1 MAERPLLLQ
10 AHCVS
15 AGYGRR
21 RVIDSID
28 LELRPGDFLGLL
40 GANGSG
46 KSTLLRALT
55 GQIPLLEGRVRIGGI
70 DLAAAPEHAK
80 GNFGYA
86 VDAADLPQS
95 LTARQYLELVASI
108 RGCRADAW
116 PCGDLLTPLSLLD
129 WLDARIADC
138 SLGTRMKISLAAA
151 LLGGPKL
158 LILDESLNGLDPRS
172 NWRIRR
178 ILTDL
183 VRNLGHAVILSSH
196 ATETIALTC
205 TGAAFLDDGRV
216 VHRWTQS
223 DLAEGPA
230 SFEAS
235 VMRVLGE
242 PTG

>member
-1 MAERPLLLQ
+1 MAEPRLALH
-10 AHCVS
+10 AEAVT
-15 AGYGRR
+15 AGYGKR
-21 RVIDSID
+21 RVIESID
-28 LELRPGDFLGLL
+28 LELHPGDFLGLL

-55 GQIPLLEGRVRIGGI
+55 GQIPLIAGRVLIGGI
-70 DLAAAPEHAK
+70 DLADAPEYAK
-80 GNFGYA
+80 RNFGFA

-108 RGCRADAW
+108 RGCHADAW
-116 PCGDLLTPLSLLD
+116 PCGDLLTPLSLHD
-129 WLDARIADC
+129 WLDTRISDC

-178 ILTDL
+178 ILTHM
-183 VRNLGHAVILSSH
+183 VRNFGHAVMLSSH

-205 TGAAFLDDGRV
+205 SGAAFLDNGRI
-216 VHRWTQS
+216 VHRWSKS

-230 SFEAS
+230 RFEAS
-235 VMRVLGE
+235 VMRALGE
-242 PTG
+242 PIE